1 MSGGVRRATAVLAA
15 LALVLA
21 AGTIGCGRRGS
32 PRPPEDVLPE
42 TIDRLEARNQEAAVL
57 LTWPRPE
64 NYTGGGKMS
73 DLGEFIVE
81 RAVGSAQPAVFREVK
96 RILVEDRDRFRQV
109 KNFRYVDGDVL
120 EGVRYRYRVLSRTTD
135 GYESAASNEVD
146 IVHTRD
152 EQRP

>member
-1 MSGGVRRATAVLAA
+1 MSGGVRRATAMLAA
-15 LALVLA
+15 LALILA
-21 AGTIGCGRRGS
+21 ASTIGCGRRGS

-42 TIDRLEARNQEAAVL
+42 TIDRLEAHNQDAAVL

-81 RAVGSAQPAVFREVK
+81 RAVGSAPPAEFHEIK
-96 RILVEDRDRFRQV
+96 RIPVEDRDRFRQV
-109 KNFRYVDGDVL
+109 KNFRYVDKDVL
-120 EGVRYRYRVLSRTTD
+120 VGIVYRYRVLSRTTD
-135 GYESAASNEVD
+135 DYESAASNEVE

-152 EQRP
+152 E